1 MSACV
6 HLPTSIGE
14 AIDKLTILDI
24 KLERI
29 SDIARKAD
37 VQREHDALLKH
48 ATLTEFIQTH
58 ADLYNTMK
66 KANAI
71 IWDMMDVLRDGA
83 SRISGEE
90 YLKTCKDCIEF
101 NDIRFR
107 IKARINQVSNSE
119 LREQKSYKVT
129 VFKLAILGLR
139 ESHADISTVHRILQR
154 PMQYYGILYD
164 EVQMTVDDM
173 STDDMSTNVMSTD
186 DMSTNVMS
194 TNENGANVI
203 VNLNVFS
210 HIVSDEPRLKQ
221 RIHDALNVSDAIMDK
236 LM

>member
-24 KLERI
+24 KLERMT
-29 SDIARKAD
+29 DANRKAD

-48 ATLTEFIQTH
+48 DMLNSFVQTH

-83 SRISGEE
+83 SHISEEE

-107 IKARINQVSNSE
+107 IKARINQASNSE

-129 VFKLAILGLR
+129 VFKLSIVGLH
-139 ESHADISTVHRILQR
+139 ESHADISTVQRILQR

-164 EVQMTVDDM
+164 EVKMTVDDM
-173 STDDMSTNVMSTD
+173 SADDMSADKNGAV
-186 DMSTNVMS
+186 V
-194 TNENGANVI
+194 GANVI
-203 VNLNVFS
+203 VNLNDFS
-210 HIVSDEPRLKQ
+210 HIVTDETVLKQ
-221 RIHDALNVSDAIMDK
+221 RIYDALNVSDAIMDR
-236 LM
+236 LL

>member
-29 SDIARKAD
+29 TDIAKKAD

-48 ATLTEFIQTH
+48 SELTDFIQTH

-83 SRISGEE
+83 SRVSGEE

-107 IKARINQVSNSE
+107 IKARINQASNSD
-119 LREQKSYKVT
+119 LREQKSYKTT
-129 VFKLAILGLR
+129 VFKLAIIGLH
-139 ESHADISTVHRILQR
+139 ESHADVSTVQRILQR

-164 EVQMTVDDM
+164 EVQMTTTDDM
-173 STDDMSTNVMSTD
+173 STD
-186 DMSTNVMS
+186 
-194 TNENGANVI
+194 ENGANVI
-203 VNLNVFS
+203 VNLNNLS

-221 RIHDALNVSDAIMDK
+221 RIYDALNVSDAIMDK

>member
-1 MSACV
+1 MACV

-83 SRISGEE
+83 NRISGEE

-107 IKARINQVSNSE
+107 IKARINQASNSE
-119 LREQKSYKVT
+119 LREQKSYTAT
-129 VFKLAILGLR
+129 VFKLRIMGMPD
-139 ESHADISTVHRILQR
+139 SHADIAKRILQR
-154 PMQYYGILYD
+154 PLQYYGILYD
-164 EVQMTVDDM
+164 EVQMTADD
-173 STDDMSTNVMSTD
+173 
-186 DMSTNVMS
+186 
-194 TNENGANVI
+194 NGANVI
-203 VNLNVFS
+203 VNLNDFS
-210 HIVSDEPRLKQ
+210 HIMTDEIQLKQ
-221 RIHDALNVSDAIMDK
+221 RIYDALHVSDAIMDR
-236 LM
+236 LL

>member
-1 MSACV
+1 MSACI

-29 SDIARKAD
+29 TDIARKAD
-37 VQREHDALLKH
+37 VQREHDALLNH
-48 ATLTEFIQTH
+48 SELTDFIQTH

-83 SRISGEE
+83 SRVSGEE

-107 IKARINQVSNSE
+107 IKARINQASNSE
-119 LREQKSYKVT
+119 LREQKSYKIT
-129 VFKLAILGLR
+129 IFRLAIIGLHK
-139 ESHADISTVHRILQR
+139 SHAPIVQAILQR

-164 EVQMTVDDM
+164 EVQIVETALDHVANATLIFNDIVADETV
-173 STDDMSTNVMSTD
+173 
-186 DMSTNVMS
+186 
-194 TNENGANVI
+194 
-203 VNLNVFS
+203 
-210 HIVSDEPRLKQ
+210 LKQ
-221 RIHDALNVSDAIMDK
+221 YIYGELNVSDAIMDR
-236 LM
+236 LL

>member
-29 SDIARKAD
+29 TDANRKAD

-48 ATLTEFIQTH
+48 SELNNFVKTH

-83 SRISGEE
+83 SRVSTEE

-107 IKARINQVSNSE
+107 IKARINQASNSE
-119 LREQKSYKVT
+119 LREQKSYKTT
-129 VFKLAILGLR
+129 VFKLAIIGLH
-139 ESHADISTVHRILQR
+139 ESHADVSTVQRILQR

-164 EVQMTVDDM
+164 EVQIVETAVDH
-173 STDDMSTNVMSTD
+173 
-186 DMSTNVMS
+186 
-194 TNENGANVI
+194 GANVI
-203 VNLNVFS
+203 VNLNDFS
-210 HIVSDEPRLKQ
+210 HIVADETVLKQ
-221 RIHDALNVSDAIMDK
+221 YIYGALHVSDAIMDR

>member
-1 MSACV
+1 MACV

-29 SDIARKAD
+29 SDANRKAD

-48 ATLTEFIQTH
+48 SELNNFVQTH

-71 IWDMMDVLRDGA
+71 IWDMMDVLRTD
-83 SRISGEE
+83 ISTEE

-107 IKARINQVSNSE
+107 IKARINQASNSE
-119 LREQKSYKVT
+119 LREQKSYKAT
-129 VFKLAILGLR
+129 VFKLAITGMH
-139 ESHADISTVHRILQR
+139 ESHADISTVQRILQR
-154 PMQYYGILYD
+154 PLQYYGILYD
-164 EVQMTVDDM
+164 EVQMTADAD
-173 STDDMSTNVMSTD
+173 
-186 DMSTNVMS
+186 
-194 TNENGANVI
+194 NGANVI
-203 VNLNVFS
+203 VNLNDFS
-210 HIVSDEPRLKQ
+210 HIMTDEPRLKQ
-221 RIHDALNVSDAIMDK
+221 HVYDALNVSDVIMDK
-236 LM
+236 LL

>member
-1 MSACV
+1 MSTMSACV

-129 VFKLAILGLR
+129 VFRLSILGLR

-164 EVQMTVDDM
+164 EVQMT
-173 STDDMSTNVMSTD
+173 TNDMSTN
-186 DMSTNVMS
+186 DMSTNDMS

-203 VNLNVFS
+203 VNLNDFS

-221 RIHDALNVSDAIMDK
+221 RIYDALNVSDTIMDR
-236 LM
+236 LL

>member
-1 MSACV
+1 MACV

-29 SDIARKAD
+29 TDANRKAD

-48 ATLTEFIQTH
+48 SELTDFVQTH

-71 IWDMMDVLRDGA
+71 IWDMMDVLRTD
-83 SRISGEE
+83 ISTEE

-107 IKARINQVSNSE
+107 IKARINQASNSE
-119 LREQKSYKVT
+119 LREQKSYKAT
-129 VFKLAILGLR
+129 VFKLAIMGLH
-139 ESHADISTVHRILQR
+139 ESHAPIVKRIMRR
-154 PMQYYGILYD
+154 PLQYYGILYD
-164 EVQMTVDDM
+164 EVQMTADD
-173 STDDMSTNVMSTD
+173 
-186 DMSTNVMS
+186 
-194 TNENGANVI
+194 NGANVI
-203 VNLNVFS
+203 VNLNDFS
-210 HIVSDEPRLKQ
+210 HIMTDEIQLKQ
-221 RIHDALNVSDAIMDK
+221 RIYDALNVSDAIMDK
-236 LM
+236 LL

>member
-6 HLPTSIGE
+6 YLPTSIGE

-29 SDIARKAD
+29 SDANRKAD

-58 ADLYNTMK
+58 TDLYNTMK

-107 IKARINQVSNSE
+107 IKSRINQASNSE

-129 VFKLAILGLR
+129 VVKLSILGLR

-154 PMQYYGILYD
+154 PMQYYGMLYD
-164 EVQMTVDDM
+164 EVQMT
-173 STDDMSTNVMSTD
+173 TDAD
-186 DMSTNVMS
+186 
-194 TNENGANVI
+194 NGANVI
-203 VNLNVFS
+203 VNLNDFS

-221 RIHDALNVSDAIMDK
+221 HIYDALNVSDAIMDR

>member
-1 MSACV
+1 MACV

-29 SDIARKAD
+29 TDANRKAD

-48 ATLTEFIQTH
+48 SELNNFVQTH

-71 IWDMMDVLRDGA
+71 IWDMMDVLRTN
-83 SRISGEE
+83 ISTEE

-107 IKARINQVSNSE
+107 IKARINQASNSE
-119 LREQKSYKVT
+119 LREQKSYKAT
-129 VFKLAILGLR
+129 VFKLAIIGLH
-139 ESHADISTVHRILQR
+139 ESHAHISTVHHILRR
-154 PMQYYGILYD
+154 PLQYYGILYD
-164 EVQMTVDDM
+164 EVQMTADD
-173 STDDMSTNVMSTD
+173 
-186 DMSTNVMS
+186 
-194 TNENGANVI
+194 NGANVI
-203 VNLNVFS
+203 VNLNDFS
-210 HIVSDEPRLKQ
+210 HIMTDETLLKQ
-221 RIHDALNVSDAIMDK
+221 TIYDALNVSDAIMDK
-236 LM
+236 LL

>member
-1 MSACV
+1 MACV

-29 SDIARKAD
+29 TDANRKAD

-48 ATLTEFIQTH
+48 SELTDFVQTH

-71 IWDMMDVLRDGA
+71 IWDMMDVLRTN
-83 SRISGEE
+83 ISTEE

-107 IKARINQVSNSE
+107 IKARINQASNSE
-119 LREQKSYKVT
+119 LREQKSYKAT
-129 VFKLAILGLR
+129 VFKLAIMGLH
-139 ESHADISTVHRILQR
+139 ESHAHISTVQRILQR
-154 PMQYYGILYD
+154 PLQYYGILYD
-164 EVQMTVDDM
+164 EVQMTA
-173 STDDMSTNVMSTD
+173 DDMSTND
-186 DMSTNVMS
+186 
-194 TNENGANVI
+194 NGANVI
-203 VNLNVFS
+203 VNLNDFS
-210 HIVSDEPRLKQ
+210 HIMTDEIQLKQ
-221 RIHDALNVSDAIMDK
+221 RIYDALNVSDAIMDK
-236 LM
+236 LL

>member
-29 SDIARKAD
+29 ADIARKAD
-37 VQREHDALLKH
+37 VQREHDALLNH
-48 ATLTEFIQTH
+48 SELTDFIQTH
-58 ADLYNTMK
+58 SDLYNTMK

-83 SRISGEE
+83 SRVSGEE

-107 IKARINQVSNSE
+107 IKARINQASNSE
-119 LREQKSYKVT
+119 LREQKSYKAT
-129 VFKLAILGLR
+129 VFKLAIIGLH
-139 ESHADISTVHRILQR
+139 ESHAHISTVQRILQR

-164 EVQMTVDDM
+164 EVQIVETAVDH
-173 STDDMSTNVMSTD
+173 
-186 DMSTNVMS
+186 
-194 TNENGANVI
+194 GANVI
-203 VNLNVFS
+203 VNLNDFS
-210 HIVSDEPRLKQ
+210 HIVADETVLKQ
-221 RIHDALNVSDAIMDK
+221 YIYGALNVSDAIMDR
-236 LM
+236 LL

>member
-1 MSACV
+1 MACV

-29 SDIARKAD
+29 SDANRKAD

-48 ATLTEFIQTH
+48 DMLNSFVQTH

-71 IWDMMDVLRDGA
+71 IWDMMDVLRDSA

-107 IKARINQVSNSE
+107 IKARINQASNSE
-119 LREQKSYKVT
+119 LREQKSYKTT
-129 VFKLAILGLR
+129 VFKLAIIGMHD
-139 ESHADISTVHRILQR
+139 SHAHISTVQRILQR
-154 PMQYYGILYD
+154 PLQYYGILYD
-164 EVQMTVDDM
+164 EVQMTT
-173 STDDMSTNVMSTD
+173 TDDMSTND
-186 DMSTNVMS
+186 
-194 TNENGANVI
+194 NGANVI
-203 VNLNVFS
+203 VNLNDFS

-221 RIHDALNVSDAIMDK
+221 TIYDALNVSDAIMDR
-236 LM
+236 LL

>member
-29 SDIARKAD
+29 YDIARKTD
-37 VQREHDALLKH
+37 VQHEYDALLKH
-48 ATLTEFIQTH
+48 AILTEFIQTH
-58 ADLYNTMK
+58 TDLYNTMK

-107 IKARINQVSNSE
+107 IKNRINQASNSE
-119 LREQKSYKVT
+119 LREQKSYKTT
-129 VFKLAILGLR
+129 VFKLSILGLH
-139 ESHADISTVHRILQR
+139 ESHADISTVQRILQR
-154 PMQYYGILYD
+154 PLQYYGILYD
-164 EVQMTVDDM
+164 EVQMT
-173 STDDMSTNVMSTD
+173 TDD
-186 DMSTNVMS
+186 MS

-203 VNLNVFS
+203 VNLNDFS
-210 HIVSDEPRLKQ
+210 HIGSDETRLRQ
-221 RIHDALNVSDAIMDK
+221 CIYDALNVSDAIMDR
-236 LM
+236 LL

>member
-1 MSACV
+1 MACV

-29 SDIARKAD
+29 TDANRKAD

-48 ATLTEFIQTH
+48 SELTDFVQTH

-71 IWDMMDVLRDGA
+71 IWDMMDVLRTN
-83 SRISGEE
+83 ISTEE

-107 IKARINQVSNSE
+107 IKARINQASNSE
-119 LREQKSYKVT
+119 LREQKSYKAT
-129 VFKLAILGLR
+129 VFKLAIIGLH
-139 ESHADISTVHRILQR
+139 ESHAHISTVQRILQR
-154 PMQYYGILYD
+154 PLQYYGILYD
-164 EVQMTVDDM
+164 EVQMTADD
-173 STDDMSTNVMSTD
+173 
-186 DMSTNVMS
+186 
-194 TNENGANVI
+194 NGANVI
-203 VNLNVFS
+203 VNLNDFS
-210 HIVSDEPRLKQ
+210 HIMTDEIRLKQ
-221 RIHDALNVSDAIMDK
+221 RIYDALNVSDAIMDK
-236 LM
+236 LL

>member
-1 MSACV
+1 MACV

-29 SDIARKAD
+29 ADIARKAD
-37 VQREHDALLKH
+37 VQREYDALLKH
-48 ATLTEFIQTH
+48 SELTDFVQTH

-83 SRISGEE
+83 SRVSGEE

-107 IKARINQVSNSE
+107 IKARINQASNSE
-119 LREQKSYKVT
+119 LREQKSYKTT
-129 VFKLAILGLR
+129 VFKLRIMGMPD
-139 ESHADISTVHRILQR
+139 SHADISNVQRILRR
-154 PMQYYGILYD
+154 PLQYYGILYD
-164 EVQMTVDDM
+164 EVQIVKTAVDHDANATLIFNDIVADETV
-173 STDDMSTNVMSTD
+173 
-186 DMSTNVMS
+186 
-194 TNENGANVI
+194 
-203 VNLNVFS
+203 
-210 HIVSDEPRLKQ
+210 LKQ
-221 RIHDALNVSDAIMDK
+221 YIYGALNVSDAIMDR
-236 LM
+236 LL

>member
-1 MSACV
+1 MSCV

-37 VQREHDALLKH
+37 VRREHDALLKH
-48 ATLTEFIQTH
+48 SELNDFIQTH

-83 SRISGEE
+83 SRVSGEE

-107 IKARINQVSNSE
+107 IKARINQASNSE
-119 LREQKSYKVT
+119 LREQKSYKTT
-129 VFKLAILGLR
+129 VFRLAIVGLH
-139 ESHADISTVHRILQR
+139 ESHAHIVKSILQR

-164 EVQMTVDDM
+164 EVQIIETVDNASATLLFNADISRIM
-173 STDDMSTNVMSTD
+173 
-186 DMSTNVMS
+186 
-194 TNENGANVI
+194 TNENQLKQYIYDA
-203 VNLNVFS
+203 L
-210 HIVSDEPRLKQ
+210 HVSDT
-221 RIHDALNVSDAIMDK
+221 IMDK
-236 LM
+236 LL